1 MLDLKTPFIFS
12 LVALSVSAAAQS
24 DESSLQGAHDELEH
38 IEVKRH
44 FQPYRGNVP
53 LIDTPQAIDRITADT
68 LANEGIT
75 RFIDALDFAPT
86 IVRQNNSG
94 GMFDSFAIRG
104 FSGDENNPS
113 GYLIN
118 GFNVRGYS
126 GNRSTVN
133 VQTIE
138 VMKGPGS
145 ALYGQGEPGGTIN
158 VITKKPQFEE
168 QGYIQGTVGNFDKK
182 QVEFDYTNGI
192 NSDMAYRVN
201 GSYEDSDTYRDNV
214 FFKNLNLNPSFIWNI
229 SDHTSLSYQ
238 MEILD

>member
-12 LVALSVSAAAQS
+12 LVVLSVGAAAQS

-75 RFIDALDFAPT
+75 RF
-86 IVRQNNSG
+86 
-94 GMFDSFAIRG
+94 
-104 FSGDENNPS
+104 
-113 GYLIN
+113 
-118 GFNVRGYS
+118 NVRGYS

-145 ALYGQGEPGGTIN
+145 ALYGQGEPGG
-158 VITKKPQFEE
+158 
-168 QGYIQGTVGNFDKK
+168 Y
-182 QVEFDYTNGI
+182 
-192 NSDMAYRVN
+192 
-201 GSYEDSDTYRDNV
+201 
-214 FFKNLNLNPSFIWNI
+214 
-229 SDHTSLSYQ
+229 H
-238 MEILD
+238 